1 MRVLYVDDDR
11 VNSVLFGELTR
22 LVPGTEVLLAGS
34 AAEAL
39 ELLGDAPGGIDVLVL
54 DLHLPD
60 GDGLALLPQLR
71 ERAARRLPA
80 YLCSADDP
88 AQVAEAARA
97 AGFDACW
104 SKPLDMPKVLATL
117 AQHAAAPGGG

>member
-11 VNSVLFGELTR
+11 VNSVLFSEIAR
-22 LVPGTEVLLAGS
+22 LVPGADVQLAGS

-39 ELLGDAPGGIDVLVL
+39 ELIGEPGGIDVLVL

-60 GDGLALLPQLR
+60 GDGLALLPALR
-71 ERAARRLPA
+71 ARAARRLPA

-88 AQVAEAARA
+88 RLVADKARS
-97 AGFDACW
+97 AGFDGCW
-104 SKPLDMPKVLATL
+104 SKPLEVPIVVATL
-117 AQHAAAPGGG
+117 AQHAAAVDGGG